1 MGVTPRDVDAA
12 FAPGYLAAGA
22 DFDTHADTSSGG
34 DGGDVGDGGSG
45 TVGKD
50 DVEKKEEHEKEAEE
64 DTRVYVP
71 TLPSW
76 AAKPV
81 AVLLSSFEE
90 VVALDADVIPL
101 AGSELK
107 RHVVQSHAR
116 IESCIDALH

>member
-1 MGVTPRDVDAA
+1 MRVLLRNLCENRLTLRMGVTPRDVDAA

-22 DFDTHADTSSGG
+22 DFDTRADTSSGG
-34 DGGDVGDGGSG
+34 DGGSG
-45 TVGKD
+45 TVGRE
-50 DVEKKEEHEKEAEE
+50 DVERKEEEAEE
-64 DTRVYVP
+64 DARVYVP

-101 AGSELK
+101 A
-107 RHVVQSHAR
+107 RQ
-116 IESCIDALH
+116 